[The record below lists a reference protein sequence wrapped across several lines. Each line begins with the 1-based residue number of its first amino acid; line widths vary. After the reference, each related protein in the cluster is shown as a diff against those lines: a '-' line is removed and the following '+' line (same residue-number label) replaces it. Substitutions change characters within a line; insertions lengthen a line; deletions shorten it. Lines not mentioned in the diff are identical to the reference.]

1 MGFDDCYLLDIAKCR
16 HIPISGWRKGKKI
29 WSSQDSNLIDS
40 TIDIVSTTKVL
51 HYKHQIHF
59 GMCRS
64 TYHSSHSR
72 RWYQHRDSSE
82 CRYRPECNYGGQ
94 RKRVL
99 GFQLGLIRPGKT
111 FVKVVIEVGKEVILN
126 IRTTPKDAR
135 FPKTYKNKPPT
146 SYLVL
151 QPKRSQHYP
160 DFWKINWSSTR
171 HHPTLA
177 AETVLGQEILKQ
189 QILNRLRATNI
200 NVVPRLYIVIP
211 PNVDIDLSVTTVD
224 KENVIDSTI
233 DIVPTTK
240 VLHHKHRIQ
249 FGMCRSTYHSS
260 YSRRWYQHRDS
271 SECRYRPECN
281 YRGQRKRVVVI
292 MVKSWEVKVFLVRVC
307 SCKS

>member
-1 MGFDDCYLLDIAKCR
+1 
-16 HIPISGWRKGKKI
+16 
-29 WSSQDSNLIDS
+29 
-40 TIDIVSTTKVL
+40 
-51 HYKHQIHF
+51 
-59 GMCRS
+59 MCRS

-189 QILNRLRATNI
+189 QILNRLRYLTFNA
-200 NVVPRLYIVIP
+200 
-211 PNVDIDLSVTTVD
+211 DG
-224 KENVIDSTI
+224 E
-233 DIVPTTK
+233 
-240 VLHHKHRIQ
+240 
-249 FGMCRSTYHSS
+249 
-260 YSRRWYQHRDS
+260 
-271 SECRYRPECN
+271 
-281 YRGQRKRVVVI
+281 
-292 MVKSWEVKVFLVRVC
+292 LVGL
-307 SCKS
+307 